1 MTEQWIRVLAMN
13 IRQTRRR
20 LVVGVAVGVFCPS
33 VRVEIGGDEC
43 RAKKIGGRHRAR
55 VATSPQVQN
64 RMVEILRMC
73 TFDISNL
80 DTATAF
86 ITQVIAG

>member
-1 MTEQWIRVLAMN
+1 MKFDLTDTGLKFGNWRSIR
-13 IRQTRRR
+13 
-20 LVVGVAVGVFCPS
+20 VVGVPRKDYGRALGQDA
-33 VRVEIGGDEC
+33 GGSEG

-73 TFDISNL
+73 TFRISNL
-80 DTATAF
+80 DTAIRV
-86 ITQVIAG
+86 ITQIIAE